1 MRIGIQSWLT
11 GCVLTLWCSL
21 AAAGPEHPRTSWP
34 LVIDNC
40 GHHVTFNRPPQRV
53 VTLGQHET
61 ELFLALGLEGSMVGT
76 GVWFGPLPARLAS
89 RGRDI
94 PRLSD
99 NAPSFEAVATQRPD
113 LVAAQYTYHLGPH
126 GEVAT
131 RQQFDYLGIATWVSP
146 SDCIG
151 KQVTDT
157 SNSDGAR
164 VRPFTM
170 AQILLEIR
178 QLAQIF
184 DIPDRGDTLGKWLE
198 TRIQQARQQ
207 AAISSEKS
215 PLKVVY
221 WFSSPRLKGDP
232 WVAGNM
238 GAPAWINRELRLENV
253 VDSTQEW
260 PTVSWERIAAA
271 DPDII
276 VLADMER
283 RLYPADDIAQKTA
296 FLHADPVTREL
307 RAVRNNHIVIVPA
320 QSLNPSLRVVDALE
334 RISQVLP
341 DIIPAS

>member
-1 MRIGIQSWLT
+1 MRIGIRGWLMGGIT
-11 GCVLTLWCSL
+11 TLWCSL
-21 AAAGPEHPRTSWP
+21 AAAGSAPAHTSWP

-40 GHHVTFNRPPQRV
+40 GHQVTLDRPPERV

-61 ELFLALGLEGSMVGT
+61 ELFLALGLDDRMAGT
-76 GVWFGPLPARLAS
+76 GVWFGPLPERLAT

-99 NAPSFEAVATQRPD
+99 NAPSLEAVAARRPD
-113 LVAAQYTYHLGPH
+113 FVAAQYTYHLGPH

-131 RQQFDYLGIATWVSP
+131 RHQFEELGIATWVSP

-178 QLAQIF
+178 QLARIF
-184 DIPDRGDTLGKWLE
+184 DVPARGEALGRALE
-198 TRIQQARQQ
+198 ERIRKARQQ
-207 AAISSEKS
+207 AASLPEKA

-221 WFSSPRLKGDP
+221 WFSSPRLQGDA

-238 GAPAWINRELRLENV
+238 GAPAWINRELHLENV
-253 VDSTQEW
+253 IDSTQEW

-283 RLYPADDIAQKTA
+283 RLYPADDIAQKLA
-296 FLHADPVTREL
+296 FLRADPVTREL
-307 RAVRNNHIVIVPA
+307 RAVRNNHVVIVPA

-334 RISQVLP
+334 RISQALP
-341 DIIPAS
+341 DIAPAS